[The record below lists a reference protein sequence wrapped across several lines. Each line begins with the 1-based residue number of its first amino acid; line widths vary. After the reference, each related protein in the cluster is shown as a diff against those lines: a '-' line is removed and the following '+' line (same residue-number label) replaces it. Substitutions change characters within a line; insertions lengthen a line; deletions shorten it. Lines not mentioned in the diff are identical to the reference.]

1 MCTALKYKNIMGRNF
16 DYETSYGEEFVVVPP
31 HQYDNIYAV
40 MGICTMYTDANGVY
54 PLFYDGINEHGLC
67 MAGLAFEGNAHYLST
82 EMWEE
87 NSHMVAERAIPVY
100 RFIFDILGQ
109 CQNVYEALRYIE
121 RSVLIDKQI
130 SSKYS
135 NSDMHWFICDK
146 DNSFIIEQTIDGL
159 KWYRAETDVLTNN
172 PPYPFQLANYND
184 EKDYIGCGTYPDKI
198 WSTRG
203 METDN
208 LKGGY
213 TSEERFIRVS
223 YLKEKLEQSDYSAND
238 IAQAFHLLGSVE
250 QIYGA
255 TPVNNSFEYTI
266 YSIAYDMDNICAY
279 IKTYENLEVHR
290 IALNEV
296 KLSILK
302 RFKI

>member
-31 HQYDNIYAV
+31 YQYDNIYAV

-54 PLFYDGINEHGLC
+54 PLFYDGINEYGLC
-67 MAGLAFEGNAHYLST
+67 MAGLAFEGNAHYADPNNF
-82 EMWEE
+82 EE
-87 NSHMVAERAIPVY
+87 WQGKKGMKVY
-100 RFIFDILGQ
+100 DFIFKTLGRYNSVKEVESYLENIILT
-109 CQNVYEALRYIE
+109 
-121 RSVLIDKQI
+121 DKRI
-130 SSKYS
+130 SEKYP
-135 NSDMHWFICDK
+135 NSDMHWLVCDK
-146 DNSFIIEQTIDGL
+146 DGCIIIEQTKDGL
-159 KWYRAETDVLTNN
+159 NWYPAQTDVLTNN
-172 PPYPFQLANYND
+172 PPYPFQLANYNN

-223 YLKEKLEQSDYSAND
+223 YLKEKLEQSNYSAND

-266 YSIAYDMDNICAY
+266 YSIAYDMENLCAY
-279 IKTYENLEVHR
+279 IKTYDNLEVHR

>member
-16 DYETSYGEEFVVVPP
+16 DYEISYGEEFVVVPP
-31 HQYDNIYAV
+31 YKYDNIYAV

-54 PLFYDGINEHGLC
+54 PLFYDGTNEHGLC
-67 MAGLAFEGNAHYLST
+67 MAGLAFEGNAHYADPNNF
-82 EMWEE
+82 EE
-87 NSHMVAERAIPVY
+87 WQGKKGMKVY
-100 RFIFDILGQ
+100 DFIFKTLGRYNSVKEVESYLENIILT
-109 CQNVYEALRYIE
+109 
-121 RSVLIDKQI
+121 DKRI
-130 SSKYS
+130 SEKYP
-135 NSDMHWFICDK
+135 NSDMHWLVCDK
-146 DNSFIIEQTIDGL
+146 DDCIIIEQTKDGL
-159 KWYRAETDVLTNN
+159 NWYNAETNALTNN

-223 YLKEKLEQSDYSAND
+223 YLKEKLEQSNYSAND
-238 IAQAFHLLGSVE
+238 IAQTFHLLGSVE

-255 TPVNNSFEYTI
+255 TPVNDSFEYTI

-279 IKTYENLEVHR
+279 IKTYDNLEVHR

>member
-16 DYETSYGEEFVVVPP
+16 DYEISYGEEFAVVPP
-31 HQYDNIYAV
+31 YQYDNIYAV

-54 PLFYDGINEHGLC
+54 PLFYDGMNEHGLC
-67 MAGLAFEGNAHYLST
+67 MAGLAFEGNAHYADPNNF
-82 EMWEE
+82 EE
-87 NSHMVAERAIPVY
+87 WQGKKGMKVY
-100 RFIFDILGQ
+100 DFIFKTLG
-109 CQNVYEALRYIE
+109 RYN
-121 RSVLIDKQI
+121 SVKEVESYLENIILIDKRI
-130 SSKYS
+130 SEKYP
-135 NSDMHWFICDK
+135 NSDMHWLVCDK
-146 DNSFIIEQTIDGL
+146 DDCIIIEQTKDGL
-159 KWYRAETDVLTNN
+159 NWYPAQTDVLTNN

-223 YLKEKLEQSDYSAND
+223 YLKEKLEQSNYSAND

-255 TPVNNSFEYTI
+255 TPVNDSFEYTI
-266 YSIAYDMDNICAY
+266 YSIAYDMDNVCAY
-279 IKTYENLEVHR
+279 IKTYDNLEAHR

>member
-1 MCTALKYKNIMGRNF
+1 MGRNF
-16 DYETSYGEEFVVVPP
+16 DYEISYGEEFAVVPP
-31 HQYDNIYAV
+31 YQYDNIYAV

-67 MAGLAFEGNAHYLST
+67 MAGLAFEGNAHYADPNNF
-82 EMWEE
+82 EE
-87 NSHMVAERAIPVY
+87 WQEKKGMKVY
-100 RFIFDILGQ
+100 DFIFKTLGRYNSVKEVESYLENIILT
-109 CQNVYEALRYIE
+109 
-121 RSVLIDKQI
+121 DKRI
-130 SSKYS
+130 SEKYP
-135 NSDMHWFICDK
+135 NSDMHWLVCDK
-146 DNSFIIEQTIDGL
+146 DGCIIIEQTKDGL
-159 KWYRAETDVLTNN
+159 NWYPAQTDVLTNN
-172 PPYPFQLANYND
+172 PPYPFQLANYNN

-223 YLKEKLEQSDYSAND
+223 YLKEKLEQSNYSAND

-266 YSIAYDMDNICAY
+266 YSIAYDMENLCAY
-279 IKTYENLEVHR
+279 IKTYDNFEVHR

>member
-16 DYETSYGEEFVVVPP
+16 DYEISYGEEFVVVPP
-31 HQYDNIYAV
+31 YKYDNIYAV

-54 PLFYDGINEHGLC
+54 PLFYDGTNEHGLC
-67 MAGLAFEGNAHYLST
+67 MAGLAFEGNAHYADPNNF
-82 EMWEE
+82 EE
-87 NSHMVAERAIPVY
+87 WQGKKGMKVY
-100 RFIFDILGQ
+100 DFIFKTLGRYNSVKEVESYLESIILT
-109 CQNVYEALRYIE
+109 
-121 RSVLIDKQI
+121 DKRI
-130 SSKYS
+130 SEKYP
-135 NSDMHWFICDK
+135 NSDMHWLVCDK
-146 DNSFIIEQTIDGL
+146 DDCIIIEQTKDGL
-159 KWYRAETDVLTNN
+159 NWYNAETNALTNN

-223 YLKEKLEQSDYSAND
+223 YLKEKLEQSNYSAND
-238 IAQAFHLLGSVE
+238 IAQTFHLLGSVE

-255 TPVNNSFEYTI
+255 TPVNDSFEYTI

-279 IKTYENLEVHR
+279 IKTYDNLEVHR

>member
-31 HQYDNIYAV
+31 YQYDNIYAV

-54 PLFYDGINEHGLC
+54 PLFYDGINEYGLC
-67 MAGLAFEGNAHYLST
+67 MAGLAFEGNAHYADPNNF
-82 EMWEE
+82 EE
-87 NSHMVAERAIPVY
+87 WQGKKGVKVY
-100 RFIFDILGQ
+100 DFIFKTLGRYNSVKEVESYLENIILT
-109 CQNVYEALRYIE
+109 
-121 RSVLIDKQI
+121 DKRI
-130 SSKYS
+130 SEKYP
-135 NSDMHWFICDK
+135 NSDMHWLVCDK
-146 DNSFIIEQTIDGL
+146 DDCIIIEQTKDGL
-159 KWYRAETDVLTNN
+159 NWYNAETNALTNN
-172 PPYPFQLANYND
+172 PPYPFQLRNYND

-223 YLKEKLEQSDYSAND
+223 YLKEKLEKSNYNAND
-238 IAQAFHLLGSVE
+238 IAQTFHLLGSVE

-266 YSIAYDMDNICAY
+266 YSIAYDMDNVCAY
-279 IKTYENLEVHR
+279 IKTYDNLEVHR

>member
-31 HQYDNIYAV
+31 YQYDNIYAV

-54 PLFYDGINEHGLC
+54 PLFYDGMNEHGLC
-67 MAGLAFEGNAHYLST
+67 MAGLAFEGNAHYVDPNNF
-82 EMWEE
+82 EE
-87 NSHMVAERAIPVY
+87 WQEKKGMKVY
-100 RFIFDILGQ
+100 DFIFKTLGRYNSIKEVESYLENIILT
-109 CQNVYEALRYIE
+109 
-121 RSVLIDKQI
+121 DKRI
-130 SSKYS
+130 SEKYP
-135 NSDMHWFICDK
+135 NSDMHWLVCDK
-146 DNSFIIEQTIDGL
+146 DGCIIIEQTKDGL

-223 YLKEKLEQSDYSAND
+223 YLKEKLEQSNYSAND
-238 IAQAFHLLGSVE
+238 IAQTLHLLGSVE

-255 TPVNNSFEYTI
+255 TPVNDGFEYTI

-279 IKTYENLEVHR
+279 IKTYDSLEVHR

>member
-31 HQYDNIYAV
+31 YQYDNIYAV

-54 PLFYDGINEHGLC
+54 PLFYDGMNEHGLC
-67 MAGLAFEGNAHYLST
+67 MAGLAFEGNAHYVDPNNF
-82 EMWEE
+82 EE
-87 NSHMVAERAIPVY
+87 WQEKKGMKVY
-100 RFIFDILGQ
+100 DFIFKTLGRYNSIKEVESYLENIILT
-109 CQNVYEALRYIE
+109 
-121 RSVLIDKQI
+121 DKRI
-130 SSKYS
+130 SEKYP
-135 NSDMHWFICDK
+135 NSDMHWLVCDK
-146 DNSFIIEQTIDGL
+146 DGCIIIEQTKDGL

-223 YLKEKLEQSDYSAND
+223 YLKEKLEQSNYSAND

-255 TPVNNSFEYTI
+255 TPVKDSFEYTI
-266 YSIAYDMDNICAY
+266 YSIAYDMENICAY
-279 IKTYENLEVHR
+279 IKTYDNLEVHR

>member
-31 HQYDNIYAV
+31 YQYDNIYAV

-67 MAGLAFEGNAHYLST
+67 MAGLAFEGNAHYADPNNF
-82 EMWEE
+82 EE
-87 NSHMVAERAIPVY
+87 WQGKKGMKVY
-100 RFIFDILGQ
+100 DFIFKTLG
-109 CQNVYEALRYIE
+109 RYN
-121 RSVLIDKQI
+121 SVKEVESYLENIILIDKRI
-130 SSKYS
+130 SEKYP
-135 NSDMHWFICDK
+135 NSDMHWLVCDK
-146 DNSFIIEQTIDGL
+146 DDCIIIEQTKDGL
-159 KWYRAETDVLTNN
+159 NWYPAQTDALTNN

-223 YLKEKLEQSDYSAND
+223 YLKKKLEQSNYSAND
-238 IAQAFHLLGSVE
+238 IAQTFHLLGSVE

-266 YSIAYDMDNICAY
+266 YSIAYDMKNICAY
-279 IKTYENLEVHR
+279 IKTYDNLEVHR

>member
-16 DYETSYGEEFVVVPP
+16 DYEISYGEEFAVVPP
-31 HQYDNIYAV
+31 YQYDNIYAV

-54 PLFYDGINEHGLC
+54 PLFYDGMNEHGLC
-67 MAGLAFEGNAHYLST
+67 MAGLAFEGNAHYADPNNF
-82 EMWEE
+82 EE
-87 NSHMVAERAIPVY
+87 WQGKKGMKVY
-100 RFIFDILGQ
+100 DFIFKTLG
-109 CQNVYEALRYIE
+109 RYN
-121 RSVLIDKQI
+121 SVKEVESYLENIILIDKRI
-130 SSKYS
+130 SEKYP
-135 NSDMHWFICDK
+135 NSDMHWLVCDK
-146 DNSFIIEQTIDGL
+146 DDCIIIEQTKDGL
-159 KWYRAETDVLTNN
+159 NWYNAETDALTNN

-223 YLKEKLEQSDYSAND
+223 YLKEKLEQSNYSAND
-238 IAQAFHLLGSVE
+238 IAQTLHLLGSVE

-255 TPVNNSFEYTI
+255 TPVNDGFEYTI
-266 YSIAYDMDNICAY
+266 YSIAYDMDNVCAY
-279 IKTYENLEVHR
+279 IKTYDNLEVHR

>member
-1 MCTALKYKNIMGRNF
+1 MCTSLKYKNIMGRNF
-16 DYETSYGEEFVVVPP
+16 DYEISYGEEFVVVPS
-31 HQYDNIYAV
+31 HTYDNIYAV

-54 PLFYDGINEHGLC
+54 PLFYDGMNEHGLC
-67 MAGLAFEGNAHYLST
+67 MAGLAFEGNAHYADPNNF
-82 EMWEE
+82 EE
-87 NSHMVAERAIPVY
+87 WQGKRGVKVY
-100 RFIFDILGQ
+100 DFIFKTLG
-109 CQNVYEALRYIE
+109 RYN
-121 RSVLIDKQI
+121 SVKEVKSYLENIILIDKRI
-130 SSKYS
+130 SEKYP
-135 NSDMHWFICDK
+135 NSDMHWLVCDK
-146 DNSFIIEQTIDGL
+146 DDCIIIEQTKDGL
-159 KWYRAETDVLTNN
+159 NWYPAQTDALTNN

-223 YLKEKLEQSDYSAND
+223 YLKEKLEQSNYSAND
-238 IAQAFHLLGSVE
+238 IAQTFHLLGSVE

-255 TPVNNSFEYTI
+255 TPVNDGFEYTI
-266 YSIAYDMDNICAY
+266 YSIAYDMDDVCAY
-279 IKTYENLEVHR
+279 IKTYNNLEVHR

>member
-16 DYETSYGEEFVVVPP
+16 DYEISYGEEFAVVPP
-31 HQYDNIYAV
+31 YQYDNIYAV

-54 PLFYDGINEHGLC
+54 PLFYDGMNEHGLC
-67 MAGLAFEGNAHYLST
+67 MAGLAFEGNAHYADPNNF
-82 EMWEE
+82 EE
-87 NSHMVAERAIPVY
+87 WQGKKGMKVY
-100 RFIFDILGQ
+100 DFIFKTLG
-109 CQNVYEALRYIE
+109 RYN
-121 RSVLIDKQI
+121 SVKEVESYLENIILIDKRI
-130 SSKYS
+130 SEKYP
-135 NSDMHWFICDK
+135 NSDMHWLVCDK
-146 DNSFIIEQTIDGL
+146 DDCIIIEQTKDGL
-159 KWYRAETDVLTNN
+159 NWYPAQTDVLTNN

-223 YLKEKLEQSDYSAND
+223 YLKEKLEKSNYNAND
-238 IAQAFHLLGSVE
+238 IAQTFHLLGSVE

-255 TPVNNSFEYTI
+255 TPVNDGFEYTI
-266 YSIAYDMDNICAY
+266 YSIAYDMDNVCAY
-279 IKTYENLEVHR
+279 IKTYDNLEVHR

>member
-1 MCTALKYKNIMGRNF
+1 MGRNF

-31 HQYDNIYAV
+31 HKYDNIYAV
-40 MGICTMYTDANGVY
+40 MGICTMYTDANGIY
-54 PLFYDGINEHGLC
+54 PLFYDGMNEHGLC
-67 MAGLAFEGNAHYLST
+67 MAGLAFEGNAHYADPNNF
-82 EMWEE
+82 EE
-87 NSHMVAERAIPVY
+87 WQGKKGVKVY
-100 RFIFDILGQ
+100 DFIFKTLGYYNSVKEVELYLENIILT
-109 CQNVYEALRYIE
+109 
-121 RSVLIDKQI
+121 DKRI
-130 SSKYS
+130 SEKYP
-135 NSDMHWFICDK
+135 NSDMHWFVCDK
-146 DNSFIIEQTIDGL
+146 DDCIIIEQTKDGL
-159 KWYRAETDVLTNN
+159 NWYNAETNALTNN
-172 PPYPFQLANYND
+172 PPYPFQLTNYND

-223 YLKEKLEQSDYSAND
+223 YLKEKLEKSNYNAND
-238 IAQAFHLLGSVE
+238 IAQTFHLLGSVE

-255 TPVNNSFEYTI
+255 TPVNDSFEYTI
-266 YSIAYDMDNICAY
+266 YSIAYDMDNLCSY
-279 IKTYENLEVHR
+279 IKTYNNLEVHR